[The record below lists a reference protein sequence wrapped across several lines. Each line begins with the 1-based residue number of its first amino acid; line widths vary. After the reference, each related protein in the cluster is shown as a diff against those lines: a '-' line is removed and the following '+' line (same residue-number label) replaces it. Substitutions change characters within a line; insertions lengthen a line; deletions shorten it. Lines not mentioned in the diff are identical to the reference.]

1 MYVSNSASDAEIAV
15 ARLTA
20 CLVDI
25 EAWLKASRLRLN
37 PTKTQ
42 VMWLGSPQQLAKV
55 NVLEA
60 PVSSTRIN
68 VSRRVLGVVIDS
80 QLSLSAQMAAARLLQ
95 LTVLRHRRRSH
106 EPAAVCPECGCTF
119 GVGRSTVRPHHASA
133 TGAAMASSSTSGG
146 FQDSHPALPVTVR
159 HGSSLSGCRLSVDL
173 RRRSSSAAFCHIKDV
188 RCETNLQQ
196 LWRQVFCSCRSE
208 AVEQPSNRTAT
219 S

>member
-1 MYVSNSASDAEIAV
+1 MASTYTIMPMIRRSMYVSNSASDAEIAV

-106 EPAAVCPECGCTF
+106 EPAAVCPECGCMF
-119 GVGRSTVRPHHASA
+119 GVQRSAVRPHHA
-133 TGAAMASSSTSGG
+133 TG
-146 FQDSHPALPVTVR
+146 FRIDV
-159 HGSSLSGCRLSVDL
+159 GCISR
-173 RRRSSSAAFCHIKDV
+173 
-188 RCETNLQQ
+188 
-196 LWRQVFCSCRSE
+196 
-208 AVEQPSNRTAT
+208 
-219 S
+219 